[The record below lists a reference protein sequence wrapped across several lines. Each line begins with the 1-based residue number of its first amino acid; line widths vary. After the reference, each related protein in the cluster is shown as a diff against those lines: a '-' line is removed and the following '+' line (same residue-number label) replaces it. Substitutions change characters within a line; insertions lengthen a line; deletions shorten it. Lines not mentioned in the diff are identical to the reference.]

1 MTKKEYILDD
11 IKWVTVKNCDENYD
25 GKFFYGVITTKIFCR
40 PSCKSRTPLR
50 KNTVFFEN
58 IQEALDNGFRPCK
71 RCRPDLLVYD
81 PTKDLLEKVRKT
93 LDSTYSEPID
103 IKTVSQNIGISEF
116 YLMKLFKKHFEYT
129 PKEYILK
136 VRIDE
141 SLKLLIATE
150 LDITEIAHKVGF
162 ESISSYYKNF
172 SRIVNCT
179 PKQYRNKFNKS
190 CT

>member
-1 MTKKEYILDD
+1 MINNEYILDD
-11 IKWVTVKNCDENYD
+11 IKWDTVKNCDEKYD
-25 GKFFYGVITTKIFCR
+25 GEFFYGVITTKIFCR

-58 IQEALDNGFRPCK
+58 IQEALNKGFRSCK

-81 PTKDLLEKVRKT
+81 PTKDLLEKFRKII
-93 LDSTYSEPID
+93 DSTYSEPID
-103 IKTVSQNIGISEF
+103 IKTISNDIGISEF
-116 YLMKLFKKHFEYT
+116 YLMKLFKKYFGYT

-136 VRIDE
+136 IRIDE
-141 SLKLLIATE
+141 SLKLLRTTE

-172 SRIVNCT
+172 SKIENCT
-179 PKQYRNKFNKS
+179 PKQYRNKHNKS